1 MQVVLLRQVAFAF
14 LVFAMLCA
22 APLVRAAPGPAGTLT
37 LLEGNAALVRGAARY
52 ALAEGVRLQ
61 PGDIIEVAADSL
73 AQIEYGDGGALA
85 LGAGTRLLTLS
96 ASAGKKAHRE
106 YYVMQGALKLT
117 GVKQGARF
125 RFGTPIFNVQPVE
138 GAMVLV
144 VSGSDASLFAESGE
158 TRLAAGSPTLRLRG
172 GDFYTRRSGQKG
184 WVAALPSKAFVEAL
198 PKLFLDPLPARAALY
213 DAHAV
218 DPRRL
223 EEVSYAGVEAWLKAP
238 PAIRKPL
245 VARFEPRAS
254 DAAFRAGLIAN
265 LKYHP
270 EWDQILNPSAKE
282 VPAADPAPVDAG
294 FERGA
299 AMRLKGTPAP

>member
-1 MQVVLLRQVAFAF
+1 MQVMLVRQFAFAF

-22 APLVRAAPGPAGTLT
+22 AALVRAAPGPAGMLT

-85 LGAGTRLLTLS
+85 LGAGTRLLTVS
-96 ASAGKKAHRE
+96 ASAGNKAHRE

-117 GVKQGARF
+117 RVKQGARF
-125 RFGTPIFNVQPVE
+125 RFATPIFNVQPVE
-138 GAMVLV
+138 GCMVLV
-144 VSGSDASLFAESGE
+144 VSASEASLFAETGE
-158 TRLAAGSPTLRLRG
+158 TRLAAGSPTLRLRS

-184 WVAALPSKAFVEAL
+184 WAAALPSKAFVEAL

-254 DAAFRAGLIAN
+254 DAAFRAGLVAN

-282 VPAADPAPVDAG
+282 VPAADHAPVDAG

-299 AMRLKGTPAP
+299 AMKLKSMPAP

>member
-1 MQVVLLRQVAFAF
+1 MQIVLLRQVAFAF

-22 APLVRAAPGPAGTLT
+22 AGLVRAAPGPAGTLT
-37 LLEGNAALVRGAARY
+37 LLEGGAALLRGAARY

-73 AQIEYGDGGALA
+73 AQIEYGDGSALA
-85 LGAGTRLLTLS
+85 LGAGTRVLTLS
-96 ASAGKKAHRE
+96 ASAGKKVHRE

-125 RFGTPIFNVQPVE
+125 RFATPIFNVQPVE
-138 GAMVLV
+138 GALVLV
-144 VSGSDASLFAESGE
+144 VSGSEASLFAESGE

-172 GDFYTRRSGQKG
+172 GDFYTRATDKKAGFRHCRRRLSSRRCRSCSSTPCPG
-184 WVAALPSKAFVEAL
+184 
-198 PKLFLDPLPARAALY
+198 ARRSMTRARST
-213 DAHAV
+213 
-218 DPRRL
+218 PRRL
-223 EEVSYAGVEAWLKAP
+223 EEVSYAAWKPGSRRRP
-238 PAIRKPL
+238 PCASPL

-254 DAAFRAGLIAN
+254 DAAFRAGLVAN
-265 LKYHP
+265 LKHHP

-282 VPAADPAPVDAG
+282 MPAADPAPVDAG

-299 AMRLKGTPAP
+299 AMKLKSMPAP

>member
-1 MQVVLLRQVAFAF
+1 MLIRQFAFAF

-22 APLVRAAPGPAGTLT
+22 ATLVRAAPGPAGMLT

-61 PGDIIEVAADSL
+61 PGDIIEVAANSL

-85 LGAGTRLLTLS
+85 LGAGTRLLTVS
-96 ASAGKKAHRE
+96 ASAGKNAHRE
-106 YYVMQGALKLT
+106 YYVMQGTLKLT
-117 GVKQGARF
+117 RVKQGARF
-125 RFGTPIFNVQPVE
+125 RFATPIFNVQPVE
-138 GAMVLV
+138 GCMVLV
-144 VSGSDASLFAESGE
+144 VSGSEASLFAETGE
-158 TRLAAGSPTLRLRG
+158 TRLAAGGPTLRLRS

-245 VARFEPRAS
+245 VARFEPRAA
-254 DAAFRAGLIAN
+254 DAAFRAGLVAN

-299 AMRLKGTPAP
+299 AMKLKSMPAP